1 MLALILAAAVSA
13 SSIPS
18 LDISAGC
25 KPQSPAEDQDI
36 NYKSCVQ
43 DEQATRQKLTKEW
56 GTYPATA
63 RRECVS
69 DRSSLV
75 NSYVELLT
83 CIEMQTWKND
93 PNTMN
98 PSDGS
103 TNGARA
109 GGAVGGSP
117 PSPGQIGGSSISHP
131 LGGVPGAHLP

>member
-1 MLALILAAAVSA
+1 MLALILAAAVST
-13 SSIPS
+13 SPIPS

-25 KPQSPAEDQDI
+25 KPQSPAEDQGV
-36 NYKSCVQ
+36 NYKSCVR
-43 DEQATRQKLTKEW
+43 DEQATKQKLTKEW
-56 GTYPATA
+56 GTYPVAA
-63 RRECVS
+63 KRECVS

-93 PNTMN
+93 PNALN
-98 PSDGS
+98 PSGGS
-103 TNGARA
+103 AA
-109 GGAVGGSP
+109 GPGGLGGSP